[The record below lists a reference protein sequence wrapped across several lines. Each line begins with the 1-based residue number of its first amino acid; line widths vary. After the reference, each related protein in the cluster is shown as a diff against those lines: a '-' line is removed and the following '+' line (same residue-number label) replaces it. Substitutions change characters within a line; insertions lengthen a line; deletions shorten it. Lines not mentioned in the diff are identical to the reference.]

1 MGDTITQI
9 GRYEISRQLV
19 DTALASVYD
28 AFDPVERKPVAIR
41 VPRTTGIRANGVLS
55 LGLKHPGLMTVLSYE
70 ENHGSSF
77 LVLEPFAGEPLD
89 SHLAPGD
96 KMDPAAALGL
106 LRQLASALDYA
117 HTHGSIHGSLHPSGI
132 LLNDRQEIKVLDLGP
147 ADLAGPKASAGQLL
161 RAVHFLS
168 PECIRDVP
176 MDGRSD
182 QFSLAVLAHRL
193 LTGELPF
200 AGTPLGVMFR
210 IAYQGLERDAM
221 RDLPEAAQAVFRR
234 SLAKTPAERYP
245 TCGEMVRA
253 LEGALLRPVLAPTR
267 MADAAQFMP
276 SRAPAPPPKP
286 AERSWM
292 ARNFTAE
299 ALKYFGVTF
308 AVCAAILG
316 AVFYLLLPPA
326 PRKAA
331 VPAAAVG
338 APAGSVA
345 TPVGSAGAPAGSGDS
360 GATPAGSGTTPVGSA
375 GAPAGSGDSG
385 ATSAGSGTTPVGSAV
400 SGTALAGSSA
410 APSGSGITPVGSGTA
425 SVGPGT
431 ARAGSAAS
439 AAARAGSG
447 ITPAGSGR
455 AAVGPGAGRAGSA
468 ASAATRAGSGIT
480 PAGSGRAAVG
490 PGAGRAGSAASAAAM
505 TGSGIAPVGSGAA
518 PAGSAGSA
526 AAMTGSGITP
536 VGSGRAA
543 VGPGAARAG
552 SAVSAAAPA
561 GSGITPARSGTA
573 PAARAATRSAGQQSP
588 GRAASTGKAK
598 AAPRGQ
604 PKGNIRKKSEPEVE
618 LKPVEPKIIR

>member
-147 ADLAGPKASAGQLL
+147 ADLVGPKASAGQLL

-234 SLAKTPAERYP
+234 SLAKTLAERYP

-375 GAPAGSGDSG
+375 
-385 ATSAGSGTTPVGSAV
+385 V

-410 APSGSGITPVGSGTA
+410 APSGSGITPVGSGRAAVGLGAARAGSAASAAARAGSGTAPVGSGTA
-425 SVGPGT
+425 SVGPG
-431 ARAGSAAS
+431 AGRAGSAAS

-468 ASAATRAGSGIT
+468 ASAA
-480 PAGSGRAAVG
+480 
-490 PGAGRAGSAASAAAM
+490 AM
-505 TGSGIAPVGSGAA
+505 TGSGIAPMGSGAA

-543 VGPGAARAG
+543 VGPGAARVG
-552 SAVSAAAPA
+552 SAASAAAPA

>member
-360 GATPAGSGTTPVGSA
+360 GAT
-375 GAPAGSGDSG
+375 
-385 ATSAGSGTTPVGSAV
+385 SAGSGTTPVGSAV

-447 ITPAGSGR
+447 ITPA
-455 AAVGPGAGRAGSA
+455 
-468 ASAATRAGSGIT
+468 
-480 PAGSGRAAVG
+480 
-490 PGAGRAGSAASAAAM
+490 
-505 TGSGIAPVGSGAA
+505 
-518 PAGSAGSA
+518 
-526 AAMTGSGITP
+526 
-536 VGSGRAA
+536 GSGRAA